1 MNEAPVRAASCVY
14 FYNVELGPPLIYNVL
29 AIHTNLKLGIDV
41 KNIYNMS
48 LYIVYAQ
55 YSLFSHVS
63 LIFVFLVTRSSLSF
77 SSSACS
83 L

>member
-1 MNEAPVRAASCVY
+1 MYKILKSGYHESTWSKFMNEAPVRAASCVY

-48 LYIVYAQ
+48 LYIVYR
-55 YSLFSHVS
+55 YVS
-63 LIFVFLVTRSSLSF
+63 NIDVL
-77 SSSACS
+77 
-83 L
+83 